1 MTSLTRLLRLAAASL
16 AILLIEGFIMASS
29 VSSILQ
35 SSNGQILTD
44 YSLYG
49 CNLVELQFIK
59 RLDNLDK
66 KQSN

>member
-44 YSLYG
+44 YSLYE